1 MLYLWMPEANG
12 VWQWSNGEHWT
23 QADNLDA
30 LIQALQSFQGKDA
43 VVFFPSRDVQIMQQ
57 TLPKAQYKQL
67 GTDGVKYL
75 LEEYTVLPIDA
86 MQVVHHFQPPE
97 QITVLGVAKHSIE
110 TYLHVLS
117 LLPVKISALLPDFL
131 ILPQPDVGQTVI
143 GNICGRLLVRES
155 EFLGYSVDDLALYLD
170 YQTAERNYKITN
182 FSAEQIQSIEAFATQ
197 EQLES
202 FHYVVPAL
210 VKAKQHPFNM
220 LPKSKQD
227 TGVSGYW
234 KACAA
239 VFLGILIVQFSY
251 DALRWSKLK
260 KVADQT
266 AVQAIEQ
273 YQYWFGANSRITEQN
288 IQSQFESQVRMSK
301 NADTQALQL
310 LSRVGP
316 VLMQNQIVANRVS
329 FDANMLNMELNANS
343 AATLQA
349 LTQQLNQ
356 QGFKVELGNIQPSAS
371 GAVGLVKIQ

>member
-131 ILPQPDVGQTVI
+131 ILPQPEA
-143 GNICGRLLVRES
+143 GR
-155 EFLGYSVDDLALYLD
+155 SVPHG
-170 YQTAERNYKITN
+170 R
-182 FSAEQIQSIEAFATQ
+182 
-197 EQLES
+197 
-202 FHYVVPAL
+202 
-210 VKAKQHPFNM
+210 
-220 LPKSKQD
+220 
-227 TGVSGYW
+227 
-234 KACAA
+234 
-239 VFLGILIVQFSY
+239 
-251 DALRWSKLK
+251 
-260 KVADQT
+260 
-266 AVQAIEQ
+266 
-273 YQYWFGANSRITEQN
+273 
-288 IQSQFESQVRMSK
+288 
-301 NADTQALQL
+301 
-310 LSRVGP
+310 
-316 VLMQNQIVANRVS
+316 
-329 FDANMLNMELNANS
+329 
-343 AATLQA
+343 
-349 LTQQLNQ
+349 
-356 QGFKVELGNIQPSAS
+356 
-371 GAVGLVKIQ
+371 

>member
-1 MLYLWMPEANG
+1 M
-12 VWQWSNGEHWT
+12 S
-23 QADNLDA
+23 
-30 LIQALQSFQGKDA
+30 
-43 VVFFPSRDVQIMQQ
+43 
-57 TLPKAQYKQL
+57 
-67 GTDGVKYL
+67 
-75 LEEYTVLPIDA
+75 
-86 MQVVHHFQPPE
+86 
-97 QITVLGVAKHSIE
+97 
-110 TYLHVLS
+110 
-117 LLPVKISALLPDFL
+117 
-131 ILPQPDVGQTVI
+131 GQTVI

-210 VKAKQHPFNM
+210 AKAKQHPFNM
-220 LPKSKQD
+220 LPKAKQD
-227 TGVSGYW
+227 TGISGYW

-239 VFLGILIVQFSY
+239 VLLGILIVQFSY

>member
-12 VWQWSNGEHWT
+12 VWQWSNGEYWT

-57 TLPKAQYKQL
+57 PLPKAQYKQL
-67 GTDGVKYL
+67 GVDGVKYL

-86 MQVVHHFQPPE
+86 MQVAHHFLPPE

-131 ILPQPDVGQTVI
+131 ILPQPEAGQTVI

-182 FSAEQIQSIEAFATQ
+182 FSAEQMQSIEAFATQ

-202 FHYVVPAL
+202 FHYVVSAL

-220 LPKSKQD
+220 LPKAKQD

-239 VFLGILIVQFSY
+239 VLLGILIVQFSY

-288 IQSQFESQVRMSK
+288 IQSQFQSQVRMSK

-329 FDANMLNMELNANS
+329 YDANMLNMELSANS

-356 QGFKVELGNIQPSAS
+356 QGFKVELGNIQPSVS

>member
-1 MLYLWMPEANG
+1 MPEANG
-12 VWQWSNGEHWT
+12 VWQWSTGEHWT

-30 LIQALQSFQGKDA
+30 LIQALQPFQVKDA

-57 TLPKAQYKQL
+57 TLPKAKYKQL
-67 GTDGVKYL
+67 GADGVKYL

-86 MQVVHHFQPPE
+86 MQVAHHFQPPE

>member
-57 TLPKAQYKQL
+57 PLPKAQYKQL
-67 GTDGVKYL
+67 GVDGVKYL

-86 MQVVHHFQPPE
+86 MQVAHHFLPPE

-131 ILPQPDVGQTVI
+131 ILPQPEAGQTVI

-182 FSAEQIQSIEAFATQ
+182 FSAEQMQSIEAFATQ

-210 VKAKQHPFNM
+210 VKAKQHPFNL
-220 LPKSKQD
+220 LPKAKQD

-329 FDANMLNMELNANS
+329 FDTNMLNMELNANS

>member
-57 TLPKAQYKQL
+57 PLPKAQYKQL
-67 GTDGVKYL
+67 GVDGVKYL

-86 MQVVHHFQPPE
+86 MQVAHHFLPPE

-131 ILPQPDVGQTVI
+131 ILPQPEAGQTVI

-182 FSAEQIQSIEAFATQ
+182 FSAEQMQSIEAFATQ

-202 FHYVVPAL
+202 FHYVVSAL

-220 LPKSKQD
+220 LPKAKQD

-239 VFLGILIVQFSY
+239 VLLGILIVQFSY

-288 IQSQFESQVRMSK
+288 IQSQFQSQVRMSK

-329 FDANMLNMELNANS
+329 YDANMLNMELSANS

-356 QGFKVELGNIQPSAS
+356 QGFKVELGNIQPSVS

>member
-57 TLPKAQYKQL
+57 PLPKAQYKQL
-67 GTDGVKYL
+67 GVDGVKYL

-86 MQVVHHFQPPE
+86 MQVAHHFLPPE

-131 ILPQPDVGQTVI
+131 ILPQPEAGQTVI

-182 FSAEQIQSIEAFATQ
+182 FSAEQMQSIEAFATQ

-220 LPKSKQD
+220 LPKAKQD

-329 FDANMLNMELNANS
+329 FDTNMLNMELNANS

>member
-12 VWQWSNGEHWT
+12 VWQWSTGEHWT

-30 LIQALQSFQGKDA
+30 LIQALQPFQVKDA

-57 TLPKAQYKQL
+57 TLPKAKYKQL
-67 GTDGVKYL
+67 GADGVKYL

-86 MQVVHHFQPPE
+86 MQVAHHFQPPE

>member
-1 MLYLWMPEANG
+1 
-12 VWQWSNGEHWT
+12 
-23 QADNLDA
+23 
-30 LIQALQSFQGKDA
+30 
-43 VVFFPSRDVQIMQQ
+43 
-57 TLPKAQYKQL
+57 
-67 GTDGVKYL
+67 
-75 LEEYTVLPIDA
+75 
-86 MQVVHHFQPPE
+86 
-97 QITVLGVAKHSIE
+97 
-110 TYLHVLS
+110 
-117 LLPVKISALLPDFL
+117 
-131 ILPQPDVGQTVI
+131 
-143 GNICGRLLVRES
+143 
-155 EFLGYSVDDLALYLD
+155 
-170 YQTAERNYKITN
+170 
-182 FSAEQIQSIEAFATQ
+182 
-197 EQLES
+197 
-202 FHYVVPAL
+202 

-273 YQYWFGANSRITEQN
+273 YQSWFGANSRITEQN